1 MQKSQ
6 AIEHFGGIT
15 KMAAKLGISR
25 QAIHAW
31 PEIVPSLWQY
41 KLHHLSEGR
50 LPIDDA
56 PQDGR
61 DERPQ

>member
-15 KMAAKLGISR
+15 KLAAKLGVSR

-31 PEIVPSLWQY
+31 PNEVPELWRY
-41 KLHHLSEGR
+41 KIHYLSEGK
-50 LPIDDA
+50 LPLETRQQ
-56 PQDGR
+56 PQD
-61 DERPQ
+61 RPQ